1 MEEPHRLD
9 LTYITERIIT
19 ILCPSG
25 CPEGIYLQ
33 NLQEIISMLQSKHGH
48 NYMLINLSQKHGSL
62 TRMNHK
68 VLDTG
73 WVDLLAPSL
82 DQIFSV
88 CTVME
93 NWLQTHSKHVLVL
106 HCRVNTA
113 DLDMH
118 IDSTLFLKVIS
129 VIADVSLDHFATR
142 RFYND
147 KLSALMTP
155 SQKRSALWSTV
166 LKSKPQCSCHI
177 NLRSFCTFF
186 TFQSL
191 YIVESTSLI
200 LYLKCKP
207 AKKRKVKN

>member
-1 MEEPHRLD
+1 FKQRLS
-9 LTYITERIIT
+9 LTSLNFLLLFLSHPGSLPRSSQIIT

-155 SQKRSALWSTV
+155 SQKRQAN
-166 LKSKPQCSCHI
+166 KPMPI
-177 NLRSFCTFF
+177 
-186 TFQSL
+186 
-191 YIVESTSLI
+191 ITSLCHVPWWI
-200 LYLKCKP
+200 YFQ
-207 AKKRKVKN
+207 

>member
-1 MEEPHRLD
+1 ICQLNEQPNCGCVPAAFKEAQDGFHYMEEPHRLD

-48 NYMLINLSQKHGSL
+48 NYMVRTIEQRYKVIL
-62 TRMNHK
+62 MNFSS

-73 WVDLLAPSL
+73 WVALLAPSL

-113 DLDMH
+113 DLDTY
-118 IDSTLFLKVIS
+118 IDSTLFLKDTAV
-129 VIADVSLDHFATR
+129 
-142 RFYND
+142 
-147 KLSALMTP
+147 M
-155 SQKRSALWSTV
+155 
-166 LKSKPQCSCHI
+166 
-177 NLRSFCTFF
+177 
-186 TFQSL
+186 
-191 YIVESTSLI
+191 
-200 LYLKCKP
+200 
-207 AKKRKVKN
+207 